1 MAEQEAQ
8 LLAELERGQKKLAGA
23 KEIAE
28 GKVWTESL
36 KTTWRPPK
44 FIRDMTE
51 EEHQAVRDEYH
62 ILAEGNDIP
71 PPISN
76 FTVRTVGLAP
86 TSLGLTELTLHQDM
100 KIPKP
105 ILDYLLTKGIRKP
118 SPIQMQGLPT
128 A

>member
-36 KTTWRPPK
+36 KTTWRAPK
-44 FIRDMTE
+44 FIRDMSE
-51 EEHQAVRDEYH
+51 EEHQAVREEYH
-62 ILAEGNDIP
+62 IIAEGDVIP
-71 PPISN
+71 PPITN
-76 FTVRTVGLAP
+76 FTVRMAIT
-86 TSLGLTELTLHQDM
+86 TSVNRTLNSQDM